1 MPFGQMPS
9 EDRRCKSTISAKHP
23 TKAGERC
30 PRHTVIGEDYCY
42 HHGPDGVPPDHR
54 RCVHPYSLKHP
65 TRAGERCR
73 QIVMKGQ
80 TLCIA
85 HGGRIRRN
93 IVAAERR
100 ATEVRARQLVE
111 TYGRK
116 IETTATD
123 ALLEEVQWTAGHVAW
138 LRERVQEIEANAA
151 TVEDGEHPLV
161 WGTVRRKQGG
171 EDWGETQE
179 AAPSVWLKLYQAE
192 RAHLVKVCSEALRAG
207 VEERR
212 VKIAE
217 SQGALVAQ
225 VIRAILGDLDLTVE
239 QQARIPDIVPRHLR
253 ALAP

>member
-9 EDRRCKSTISAKHP
+9 EDRRCQGIISADHP
-23 TKAGERC
+23 TRAGERC
-30 PRHTVIGEDYCY
+30 TRHSVTGEEYCY
-42 HHGPDGVPPDHR
+42 HHGAGGVPPDHR
-54 RCVHPYSLKHP
+54 RCVHPYSKNHLKFP
-65 TRAGERCR
+65 GERCR
-73 QIVMKGQ
+73 QGVMKGQ

-85 HGGRIRRN
+85 HGGRIKKN
-93 IVAAERR
+93 IMAAERR

-116 IETTATD
+116 IETTATE

-138 LRERVQEIEANAA
+138 LRERVQEIEAGAA
-151 TVEDGEHPLV
+151 AAEDGEHPLV
-161 WGTVRRKQGG
+161 WGTVRRKSGG

-207 VEERR
+207 IEERR
-212 VKIAE
+212 VKLAE

-225 VIRAILGDLDLTVE
+225 VIRAILGDLDLSVE
-239 QQARIPDIVPRHLR
+239 QQALVPDVVPRHLR